1 MDDVKD
7 LLEILPEEPEKKL
20 RDWAFLQ
27 NGDLLGGELC
37 LFRRGSVE
45 LYPEDQG
52 WPFHAPERTQNK
64 RVWGARCT
72 CTACGEDFIAGYG
85 SAKQGGMQIKGIRLL
100 CGDDGQLWPGI
111 PEQEDGVWDRSA
123 AEIAEGEALSCPYC
137 GAEVRLIH
145 AGSLRGGRT
154 WQLLLCQAAALEAQ
168 EDAAKVGAAQRS
180 RAEVAE
186 AKAKELEDKLDKAK
200 TKYKLARQE
209 LRQLQENPTIPQ
221 DAMDKLRR
229 EAEEQAAKEAAEKA
243 EARQAELRAAR
254 DKANEDAYN
263 AREVARQAEKDRD
276 EARRRLALAN
286 PDAAVFAAL
295 YGQVQE
301 DWNKLHG
308 AWIKAAAA
316 DAATGEKLR
325 TAARALAEKWRKEE
339 W

>member
-1 MDDVKD
+1 MSELVTVRDIQTVTTEIWMIRRQVEQTALSGAIEIGRRLTEAKELLPHGEWGKWLQEEVSFSQRTANNFMRLAAEYGDAQVSLFGGNPQALAD
-7 LLEILPEEPEKKL
+7 LPYTKALQLLAVPEEEREEFAAANHVADLSSRELEKL
-20 RDWAFLQ
+20 IRERDAAQ
-27 NGDLLGGELC
+27 EETAQAEATRDETA
-37 LFRRGSVE
+37 RR
-45 LYPEDQG
+45 L
-52 WPFHAPERTQNK
+52 
-64 RVWGARCT
+64 
-72 CTACGEDFIAGYG
+72 
-85 SAKQGGMQIKGIRLL
+85 
-100 CGDDGQLWPGI
+100 
-111 PEQEDGVWDRSA
+111 
-123 AEIAEGEALSCPYC
+123 
-137 GAEVRLIH
+137 
-145 AGSLRGGRT
+145 
-154 WQLLLCQAAALEAQ
+154 AAALEAQ

-200 TKYKLARQE
+200 TEYKLARQE

-325 TAARALAEKWRKEE
+325 TAARALAEKWRKED

>member
-1 MDDVKD
+1 MSELVTVRDIQTVTTEIWMIRRQVEQTALSGAIEIGRRLTEAKELLPHGEWGKWLQEEVSFSQRTANNFMRLAAEYGDAQVSLFGGNSQALAD
-7 LLEILPEEPEKKL
+7 LPYTKALQLLAVPEEEREEFAAANHVADLSSRELEKL
-20 RDWAFLQ
+20 IRERDAAQ
-27 NGDLLGGELC
+27 EETAQAEAARDET
-37 LFRRGSVE
+37 
-45 LYPEDQG
+45 
-52 WPFHAPERTQNK
+52 AK
-64 RVWGARCT
+64 R
-72 CTACGEDFIAGYG
+72 
-85 SAKQGGMQIKGIRLL
+85 L
-100 CGDDGQLWPGI
+100 
-111 PEQEDGVWDRSA
+111 
-123 AEIAEGEALSCPYC
+123 
-137 GAEVRLIH
+137 
-145 AGSLRGGRT
+145 
-154 WQLLLCQAAALEAQ
+154 AAALEAQ

-186 AKAKELEDKLDKAK
+186 AKAKELEGKLERAQKKAREADAALK
-200 TKYKLARQE
+200 AAR
-209 LRQLQENPTIPQ
+209 ENPAIPQ

-286 PDAAVFAAL
+286 PDAAVFATL

>member
-1 MDDVKD
+1 MSELVTVRDIQTVTTEIWMSRRQVEQTALSGAIEIGRRLTEAKELLPHGEWGKWLREKVSFSQRTANNFMRLAAEYGDAQVSLFGGNPQALAD
-7 LLEILPEEPEKKL
+7 LPYTKALQLLAVPEEEREAFAEEHNVAELSSRELEKL
-20 RDWAFLQ
+20 IRERDAAQ
-27 NGDLLGGELC
+27 EETAQAEAARDETA
-37 LFRRGSVE
+37 RR
-45 LYPEDQG
+45 L
-52 WPFHAPERTQNK
+52 
-64 RVWGARCT
+64 
-72 CTACGEDFIAGYG
+72 
-85 SAKQGGMQIKGIRLL
+85 
-100 CGDDGQLWPGI
+100 
-111 PEQEDGVWDRSA
+111 
-123 AEIAEGEALSCPYC
+123 
-137 GAEVRLIH
+137 
-145 AGSLRGGRT
+145 
-154 WQLLLCQAAALEAQ
+154 AAALEEQ

-180 RAEVAE
+180 RAEAAE

-229 EAEEQAAKEAAEKA
+229 EAEEQAAREAAEKA

-301 DWNKLHG
+301 MWNRLHG

-325 TAARALAEKWRKEE
+325 TAARALAEKWRKED

>member
-1 MDDVKD
+1 MSELVTVRDIQTVTTEIWMIRRQVEQTALSGAIEIGRRLTEAKELLPHGEWGKWLQEEVSFSQRTANNFMRLAAEYGDAQVSLFGGNPQALAD
-7 LLEILPEEPEKKL
+7 LPYTKALQLLAVPEEEREAFAEEHNVADLSSRELEKL
-20 RDWAFLQ
+20 IRERDAAQ
-27 NGDLLGGELC
+27 EETAQAEAARDETA
-37 LFRRGSVE
+37 RR
-45 LYPEDQG
+45 L
-52 WPFHAPERTQNK
+52 
-64 RVWGARCT
+64 
-72 CTACGEDFIAGYG
+72 
-85 SAKQGGMQIKGIRLL
+85 
-100 CGDDGQLWPGI
+100 
-111 PEQEDGVWDRSA
+111 
-123 AEIAEGEALSCPYC
+123 
-137 GAEVRLIH
+137 
-145 AGSLRGGRT
+145 
-154 WQLLLCQAAALEAQ
+154 AAALEAQ

-186 AKAKELEDKLDKAK
+186 AKAKELEDKLERAQKKAK
-200 TKYKLARQE
+200 EAAAALKAAR
-209 LRQLQENPTIPQ
+209 ENPTIHQ

-229 EAEEQAAKEAAEKA
+229 EAEEQAAREAAEKA

>member
-1 MDDVKD
+1 MTKD
-7 LLEILPEEPEKKL
+7 QEAAIAAIEKQQPKTKSAVWMVGEQLKDMVQAEPGIAALLTADLAGEGMGLADAEKK
-20 RDWAFLQ
+20 
-27 NGDLLGGELC
+27 
-37 LFRRGSVE
+37 
-45 LYPEDQG
+45 
-52 WPFHAPERTQNK
+52 
-64 RVWGARCT
+64 
-72 CTACGEDFIAGYG
+72 IA
-85 SAKQGGMQIKGIRLL
+85 A
-100 CGDDGQLWPGI
+100 
-111 PEQEDGVWDRSA
+111 
-123 AEIAEGEALSCPYC
+123 
-137 GAEVRLIH
+137 
-145 AGSLRGGRT
+145 
-154 WQLLLCQAAALEAQ
+154 AAALEAQ

>member
-1 MDDVKD
+1 MSELVTVRDIQTVTTEIWMIRRQVEQTALSGAIEIGRRLTEAKE
-7 LLEILPEEPEKKL
+7 LLPHGEWGRWLREEVEFSQRTANNFMRLYAEYGDAQVSLFGANPQALANLPYTKALQLLAVPEEEREEFAAANHVADLSSRELEKL
-20 RDWAFLQ
+20 IRERDAAQ
-27 NGDLLGGELC
+27 EETAQAEAARDETA
-37 LFRRGSVE
+37 RR
-45 LYPEDQG
+45 L
-52 WPFHAPERTQNK
+52 
-64 RVWGARCT
+64 
-72 CTACGEDFIAGYG
+72 
-85 SAKQGGMQIKGIRLL
+85 
-100 CGDDGQLWPGI
+100 
-111 PEQEDGVWDRSA
+111 
-123 AEIAEGEALSCPYC
+123 
-137 GAEVRLIH
+137 
-145 AGSLRGGRT
+145 
-154 WQLLLCQAAALEAQ
+154 AAALEAQ

-186 AKAKELEDKLDKAK
+186 ARAKELEDKLDKAK

-325 TAARALAEKWRKEE
+325 TAARALAEKWTKED

>member
-1 MDDVKD
+1 MSELVTVRDIQTVTTEIWMIRRQVEQTALSGAIEIGRRQEEVSFSQRTANNFMRLAAEYGDAQVSLFGGNPQALAD
-7 LLEILPEEPEKKL
+7 LPYTKALQLLAVPEEEREEFAAANHVADLSSRELEKL
-20 RDWAFLQ
+20 IRERDAAQ
-27 NGDLLGGELC
+27 EETAQAEAARDETA
-37 LFRRGSVE
+37 RR
-45 LYPEDQG
+45 L
-52 WPFHAPERTQNK
+52 
-64 RVWGARCT
+64 
-72 CTACGEDFIAGYG
+72 
-85 SAKQGGMQIKGIRLL
+85 
-100 CGDDGQLWPGI
+100 
-111 PEQEDGVWDRSA
+111 
-123 AEIAEGEALSCPYC
+123 
-137 GAEVRLIH
+137 
-145 AGSLRGGRT
+145 
-154 WQLLLCQAAALEAQ
+154 AAALEAQ

-200 TKYKLARQE
+200 TEYKLARQE

-325 TAARALAEKWRKEE
+325 TAARALAEKWRKED

>member
-1 MDDVKD
+1 M
-7 LLEILPEEPEKKL
+7 
-20 RDWAFLQ
+20 
-27 NGDLLGGELC
+27 
-37 LFRRGSVE
+37 
-45 LYPEDQG
+45 
-52 WPFHAPERTQNK
+52 
-64 RVWGARCT
+64 
-72 CTACGEDFIAGYG
+72 
-85 SAKQGGMQIKGIRLL
+85 
-100 CGDDGQLWPGI
+100 
-111 PEQEDGVWDRSA
+111 
-123 AEIAEGEALSCPYC
+123 
-137 GAEVRLIH
+137 
-145 AGSLRGGRT
+145 
-154 WQLLLCQAAALEAQ
+154 
-168 EDAAKVGAAQRS
+168 
-180 RAEVAE
+180 AE

-209 LRQLQENPTIPQ
+209 LRQLRENPTIPQ

-229 EAEEQAAKEAAEKA
+229 EAEEQAAREAAEKA

-325 TAARALAEKWRKEE
+325 TAARALAEKWRKED

>member
-1 MDDVKD
+1 MSELVTVRDIQTVTTEIWMIRRQVEQTALSGAIEIGRRLTEAKELLPHGEWGKWLQEEVSFSQRTANNFMRLAAEYGDAQVSLFGGNPQALAD
-7 LLEILPEEPEKKL
+7 LPYTKALQLLAVPEEEREEFAAANHVADLSSRELEKL
-20 RDWAFLQ
+20 IRERDAAQ
-27 NGDLLGGELC
+27 EETAQAEAAREETA
-37 LFRRGSVE
+37 RR
-45 LYPEDQG
+45 L
-52 WPFHAPERTQNK
+52 
-64 RVWGARCT
+64 
-72 CTACGEDFIAGYG
+72 
-85 SAKQGGMQIKGIRLL
+85 
-100 CGDDGQLWPGI
+100 
-111 PEQEDGVWDRSA
+111 
-123 AEIAEGEALSCPYC
+123 
-137 GAEVRLIH
+137 
-145 AGSLRGGRT
+145 
-154 WQLLLCQAAALEAQ
+154 AAALEAQ

-186 AKAKELEDKLDKAK
+186 AKAKELEEKLDKAK

-301 DWNKLHG
+301 NWNKLHG
-308 AWIKAAAA
+308 AWIKAAAV
-316 DAATGEKLR
+316 DAGTGEKLKK
-325 TAARALAEKWRKEE
+325 AARALAEKWTKED

>member
-1 MDDVKD
+1 MSELVTVRDIQTVTTEIWMIRRQVEQTALSGAIEIGRRLTEAKELLPHGEWGKWLQEEVSFSQRTANNFMRLYAEYGDAQVSLFGGNPQALAD
-7 LLEILPEEPEKKL
+7 LPYTKALQLLAVPEEEREEFAAANHVADLSSRELEKL
-20 RDWAFLQ
+20 IRERDAAQ
-27 NGDLLGGELC
+27 EETAQAEAARDETA
-37 LFRRGSVE
+37 RR
-45 LYPEDQG
+45 L
-52 WPFHAPERTQNK
+52 
-64 RVWGARCT
+64 
-72 CTACGEDFIAGYG
+72 
-85 SAKQGGMQIKGIRLL
+85 
-100 CGDDGQLWPGI
+100 
-111 PEQEDGVWDRSA
+111 
-123 AEIAEGEALSCPYC
+123 
-137 GAEVRLIH
+137 
-145 AGSLRGGRT
+145 
-154 WQLLLCQAAALEAQ
+154 AAALEAQ
-168 EDAAKVGAAQRS
+168 EDAAKAGAAQRS

-229 EAEEQAAKEAAEKA
+229 EAEEKAAREAAEKA
-243 EARQAELRAAR
+243 EKEQETLRAAKAQAEQGAKDARELARQAEAQRDAAQRA
-254 DKANEDAYN
+254 
-263 AREVARQAEKDRD
+263 
-276 EARRRLALAN
+276 LALAN

>member
-1 MDDVKD
+1 MSELVTVRDIQTVTTEIWMIRRQVEQTALSGAIEIGRRLTEAKELLPHGEWGKWLQEEVSFSQRTANNFMRLAAEYGDAQVSLFGGNPQALAD
-7 LLEILPEEPEKKL
+7 LPYTKALQLLAVPEEEREAFAEEHNVADLSSRELEKL
-20 RDWAFLQ
+20 IRERDAARDETAQ
-27 NGDLLGGELC
+27 AEAARDETA
-37 LFRRGSVE
+37 RR
-45 LYPEDQG
+45 L
-52 WPFHAPERTQNK
+52 
-64 RVWGARCT
+64 
-72 CTACGEDFIAGYG
+72 
-85 SAKQGGMQIKGIRLL
+85 
-100 CGDDGQLWPGI
+100 
-111 PEQEDGVWDRSA
+111 
-123 AEIAEGEALSCPYC
+123 
-137 GAEVRLIH
+137 
-145 AGSLRGGRT
+145 
-154 WQLLLCQAAALEAQ
+154 AAALEAQ

-186 AKAKELEDKLDKAK
+186 AKAKELEDKLDQAK

-254 DKANEDAYN
+254 DKADEEARQ
-263 AREVARQAEKDRD
+263 AREAARQAEAARD
-276 EARRRLALAN
+276 EAKRRLALAN

-301 DWNKLHG
+301 GWNKLHG

>member
-1 MDDVKD
+1 MSELVTVRDIQTVTTEIWMIRRQVEQTALSGAIEIGRRLTEAKE
-7 LLEILPEEPEKKL
+7 LLPHGEWGRWLREEVEFSQRSANNFMRLYAEYGDAQVSLFGGNPQALANLPYTKALQLLAVPEEEREEFAAANNVADLSSRELEKLL
-20 RDWAFLQ
+20 RERDAAKEETAQ
-27 NGDLLGGELC
+27 AEAARDETA
-37 LFRRGSVE
+37 RR
-45 LYPEDQG
+45 L
-52 WPFHAPERTQNK
+52 
-64 RVWGARCT
+64 
-72 CTACGEDFIAGYG
+72 
-85 SAKQGGMQIKGIRLL
+85 
-100 CGDDGQLWPGI
+100 
-111 PEQEDGVWDRSA
+111 
-123 AEIAEGEALSCPYC
+123 
-137 GAEVRLIH
+137 
-145 AGSLRGGRT
+145 
-154 WQLLLCQAAALEAQ
+154 AAALEAQ

-186 AKAKELEDKLDKAK
+186 ARAKELEDKLERAQKKAK
-200 TKYKLARQE
+200 EAAAALKAAR
-209 LRQLQENPTIPQ
+209 ENPAIPR

-325 TAARALAEKWRKEE
+325 TAARALAEKWTKED

>member
-1 MDDVKD
+1 MSELVTVRDIQTVTTEIWMIRRQVEQTALSGAIEIGRRLTEAKELLPHGEWGRWLREEVEFSQRSANNFMRLYAEYGDAQVSLFGANPQALAD
-7 LLEILPEEPEKKL
+7 LPYTKALQLLAVPEE
-20 RDWAFLQ
+20 
-27 NGDLLGGELC
+27 
-37 LFRRGSVE
+37 
-45 LYPEDQG
+45 
-52 WPFHAPERTQNK
+52 ER
-64 RVWGARCT
+64 
-72 CTACGEDFIAGYG
+72 EEF
-85 SAKQGGMQIKGIRLL
+85 
-100 CGDDGQLWPGI
+100 
-111 PEQEDGVWDRSA
+111 A
-123 AEIAEGEALSCPYC
+123 AENHVADLSSRELEKLIRERDAAQEETAQAEAARDETAR
-137 GAEVRLIH
+137 RL
-145 AGSLRGGRT
+145 
-154 WQLLLCQAAALEAQ
+154 AAALEAQ

-286 PDAAVFAAL
+286 PDAAVFASL

-325 TAARALAEKWRKEE
+325 TAARALAEKWRKED